1 MMTLLSIS
9 FSISTRVLFG
19 LSDILKLIL
28 KIIKWPTKSYIN
40 MEPEKG
46 SYKIELLIRRSRVGS
61 FRLIFFLYDSD
72 CLYLLFKITLGLM
85 HWVLLLFSE
94 VNTRFILAGSNFFF
108 NNTNEIPNIFKL
120 IFNISHVRVIVKIVT
135 HIGVDWIDIVWI
147 SRRIFYR
154 IYLGC
159 GSFIL
164 IFGGCGAVQMLSIV
178 FVVFRVEVEESIWII
193 HIKQCAQNLVGVESI
208 KLVP

>member
-1 MMTLLSIS
+1 MTLLSIS

-85 HWVLLLFSE
+85 H
-94 VNTRFILAGSNFFF
+94 
-108 NNTNEIPNIFKL
+108 
-120 IFNISHVRVIVKIVT
+120 
-135 HIGVDWIDIVWI
+135 
-147 SRRIFYR
+147 
-154 IYLGC
+154 
-159 GSFIL
+159 
-164 IFGGCGAVQMLSIV
+164 
-178 FVVFRVEVEESIWII
+178 
-193 HIKQCAQNLVGVESI
+193 
-208 KLVP
+208 